1 MDGAKHSSVFIL
13 RREPQ
18 VLRLSKGAYPVVQ
31 ANCLRCH
38 GSQFQMIRL
47 ATTTERKCWD
57 CHGNI
62 HTAVHSLSASP
73 RTLRPQLPS
82 AGLDWMKEGK
92 KP

>member
-1 MDGAKHSSVFIL
+1 
-13 RREPQ
+13 
-18 VLRLSKGAYPVVQ
+18 VQ

-38 GSQFQMIRL
+38 DDQLQMIRL
-47 ATTTERKCWD
+47 AATTERKCWD
-57 CHGNI
+57 CHQST

-82 AGLDWMKEGK
+82 AGLDWMKKGK